1 MDSKLYRN
9 SFFTNNTL
17 ILIIALVLLLAA
29 CLINTLTKK
38 PLITVSKQETAIN
51 INTKFLS
58 ILSAGHKR
66 LITDLLWTQTL
77 IESDTEHYNKK
88 DLNSWLFLRFKT
100 ISVLDPTFYENY
112 LYGGQF
118 LSIMKDDLEGASYIF
133 DKGLTHY
140 QDDYDLNY
148 NAGFLYYFEMGDYKR
163 GLKNIEKIQFHSRA
177 PSFFPSVVNKLKM
190 ETGVLDLKTI
200 LSVVLAQYQS
210 THDKNLKLKFKSDL
224 YAIKAEIDL
233 KCLNSGNVNCD
244 RFDAEYNNYILL
256 NGKYHSQKSFTPYR
270 LKKRGER
277 SSPQKSIT
285 TF

>member
-17 ILIIALVLLLAA
+17 ILITASVSLIVA
-29 CLINTLTKK
+29 CLINTQTKK
-38 PLITVSKQETAIN
+38 PVISISKQESAIN

-58 ILSAGHKR
+58 VLSGGHKR
-66 LITDLLWTQTL
+66 LITDLLWIQTL
-77 IESDTEHYNKK
+77 IESDTEHYKKK
-88 DLNSWLFLRFKT
+88 DLNSWLFLRFMT
-100 ISVLDPTFYENY
+100 ISVLDPKFYENY

-148 NAGFLYYFEMGDYKR
+148 NAGFLYYFEMGDYER
-163 GLKNIEKIQFHSRA
+163 GLKNIEKIQYHSRA
-177 PSFFPSVVNKLKM
+177 PSFFPSVVNKLKI

-200 LSVVLAQYQS
+200 LSVVLAQYLS
-210 THDKNLKLKFKSDL
+210 THDENLKLKFKSDL

-233 KCLNSGNVNCD
+233 KCLNSGNENCD
-244 RFDAEYNNYILL
+244 RLDSENRNYILS

-277 SSPQKSIT
+277 SSPQKSTT